1 MICLQLKVLFI
12 PRKHIFNL
20 HDFRQNDNLRSQDA
34 INVTFFHWGLHAWIV
49 YTIIA
54 LLLAFLGYRKGL
66 PMTMRTCFQP
76 LLGDKVFGFLG
87 DAIDILSV
95 VATMFG
101 VCTSLGLGVIQLNTG
116 INRINRNIQ
125 ISIKNQIII
134 IWGVTAIA
142 TMSVVSGVK
151 LGIRRLSEICFA
163 VGKDHY
169 MFRIFREFTLLS
181 IFDLEATPKR
191 DSLPWL

>member
-1 MICLQLKVLFI
+1 MYSQLF
-12 PRKHIFNL
+12 H
-20 HDFRQNDNLRSQDA
+20 RQNDNLRGQDA

-76 LLGDKVFGFLG
+76 LLGDRVYGFLG
-87 DAIDILSV
+87 DLIDVLSV

-101 VCTSLGLGVIQLNTG
+101 VCTSLGLGVIQLNAG
-116 INRINRNIQ
+116 LHRINQKIQ

-142 TMSVVSGVK
+142 TASVVSGVK

-163 VGKDHY
+163 VGRFALHLSWSVN
-169 MFRIFREFTLLS
+169 LLGNLIDAKAMS
-181 IFDLEATPKR
+181 RK
-191 DSLPWL
+191 SC